1 MEKMNWN
8 NIIDKS
14 LSILNKSDK
23 GYVMMDMYQNILTP
37 EEAAFNKVSVIPYN
51 ALKFIQTQF
60 SQLGLDIS
68 DKAVRIKLLALLE
81 EYDRLLSLRQ

>member
-8 NIIDKS
+8 AIIDKS
-14 LSILNKSDK
+14 LTILNKSDK
-23 GYVMMDMYQNILTP
+23 GYVMMDMYQHILTP

-51 ALKFIQTQF
+51 ALKFIETQF

-68 DKAVRIKLLALLE
+68 DKAVRIKLMALLE